1 VTIRQTDLKRLIAFS
16 SVSHMGFVVL
26 GVSSIVGVG
35 GKVTEAGLN
44 GAALQMVTH
53 GTITGLLFLTV
64 GLVYDRAH
72 TRYIPDL
79 GGLAVRLPLITVAM
93 VIAALAALGL
103 PGLSGFV
110 AEIMVFLGTYEVWK
124 WLTAI
129 GAFGVVLAAGYI
141 LWMVQRTFFGPRNER
156 FDDLED
162 ANFLDMVPVVAL
174 VISIVAIGVYPK
186 IITEVFKI
194 GISELVRI

>member
-1 VTIRQTDLKRLIAFS
+1 
-16 SVSHMGFVVL
+16 MGFVVL

-35 GKVTEAGLN
+35 GTVTDAGLN

-72 TRYIPDL
+72 TRHIPDL
-79 GGLAVRLPLITVAM
+79 GGIALRLPLITVSM
-93 VIAALAALGL
+93 MIAGLASLGL
-103 PGLSGFV
+103 PGTSGFV
-110 AEIMVFLGTYEVWK
+110 AEISVFLGTYAAWEWY
-124 WLTAI
+124 TAI

-141 LWMVQRTFFGPRNER
+141 LWTMQRTFFGPRNDR

-162 ANFLDMVPVVAL
+162 ANFLDMIPVAAL
-174 VISIVAIGVYPK
+174 VVSIIAIGVFPK
-186 IITEVFKI
+186 IVTEVFKV
-194 GISELVRI
+194 GISEVVRI